1 MAAQAHAS
9 QRELETRI
17 RHLAGSVHQSAIAD
31 AMGVSPSTV
40 SRIFSGEAGVTLEHL
55 QAFLA
60 AVGFQAVPLEELSAL
75 HYFARKALD
84 KPESAARGR

>member
-1 MAAQAHAS
+1 MGTQVHAS

-40 SRIFSGEAGVTLEHL
+40 SRIFGGEGGVPLERL

-60 AVGFQAVPLEELSAL
+60 AVGFEAVPLEELSAL
-75 HYFARKALD
+75 RFFAVKALEAH
-84 KPESAARGR
+84 KHGR